1 MPDSNAET
9 AESHTHRNA
18 TIKVVINYFPNQIFS
33 ACLQSPQS
41 IGIQTVLQKSSSLRQ
56 IKKILDMKI
65 FLENNVYPLNV
76 FLAGNITVG
85 NAEFFELKRR
95 LSLAGIWQNS

>member
-1 MPDSNAET
+1 
-9 AESHTHRNA
+9 
-18 TIKVVINYFPNQIFS
+18 
-33 ACLQSPQS
+33 
-41 IGIQTVLQKSSSLRQ
+41 
-56 IKKILDMKI
+56 MKI